1 MKSCFNE
8 ACVSITNSQF
18 SNIKS
23 YFPLIQIP
31 IYSLIECYKNLI
43 SIYKKF
49 EVLETEQNLNLPMVI
64 YKENNYN
71 TIELLNLSKII
82 NMKTRTEIDKFNDI
96 LNDWYVYIILLILLI
111 LVCIYINF
119 IIYRY

>member
-43 SIYKKF
+43 SMYKKF
-49 EVLETEQNLNLPMVI
+49 EVLETEQNLNLPMLT

-71 TIELLNLSKII
+71 TIELLNLSKVI
-82 NMKTRTEIDKFNDI
+82 NMKTRTEIDKFNNI
-96 LNDWYVYIILLILLI
+96 LNDWYVYIISLILLI
-111 LVCIYINF
+111 LVYIYI
-119 IIYRY
+119 Y